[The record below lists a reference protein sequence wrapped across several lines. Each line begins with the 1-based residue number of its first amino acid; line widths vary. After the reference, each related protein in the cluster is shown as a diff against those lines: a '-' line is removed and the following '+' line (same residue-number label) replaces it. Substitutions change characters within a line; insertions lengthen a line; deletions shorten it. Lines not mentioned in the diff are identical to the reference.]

1 MRYTELLQNP
11 PAIMS
16 PTTSTILT
24 YSTPDVEAYIS
35 EQPFLIVASGTT
47 GLRTWEASLL
57 LSEWILTQN
66 IKGMKILELGAGTGL
81 VGILAGKKDA
91 NVTATDGSGT
101 VVLTLQKNFEM
112 NNVIAETDVLWW
124 GEEST
129 LLQEKWD
136 YILGADITYDVEV
149 CSSLAET
156 YSLGLR
162 QGGIGML
169 AATVRNEDT
178 LIAFIKE
185 CGFYSQ
191 VCADLRIEDVES

>member
-1 MRYTELLQNP
+1 
-11 PAIMS
+11 
-16 PTTSTILT
+16 
-24 YSTPDVEAYIS
+24 
-35 EQPFLIVASGTT
+35 
-47 GLRTWEASLL
+47 
-57 LSEWILTQN
+57 
-66 IKGMKILELGAGTGL
+66 MKILELGAGTGL

>member
-11 PAIMS
+11 PSIVS
-16 PTTSTILT
+16 PTTSTVIT
-24 YSTPDVEAYIS
+24 YSTSDVEVYIS
-35 EQPFLIVASGTT
+35 EQPSLIAASGTT

-57 LSEWILTQN
+57 LSEWIITQN
-66 IKGMKILELGAGTGL
+66 IKGMKILEVGAGTGL

-91 NVTATDGSGT
+91 NVTATDGSKT
-101 VVLTLQKNFEM
+101 VVSTLQKNFEM
-112 NNVIAETDVLWW
+112 NNVNAQTDVLWW

-136 YILGADITYDVEV
+136 YIFGADITYDVEV

-169 AATVRNEDT
+169 AATVRNEHT
-178 LIAFIKE
+178 LVTFIKE
-185 CGFYSQ
+185 CGFSFQ
-191 VCADLRIEDVES
+191 VWH